1 MKNPIIY
8 PILISLMPILFLYQD
23 NMREIPIQDI
33 VTPLV
38 LAITI
43 TFVSWFILKYFFSIR
58 KVSVGISFI
67 IILLIVTHVL
77 GEINLLV
84 KV

>member
-1 MKNPIIY
+1 MKNPILY

-33 VTPLV
+33 ITPLV
-38 LAITI
+38 LSITI
-43 TFVSWFILKYFFSIR
+43 TFVSWFILKYFFNIR

-67 IILLIVTHVL
+67 IILLIITHVL
-77 GEINLLV
+77 GVINLLV